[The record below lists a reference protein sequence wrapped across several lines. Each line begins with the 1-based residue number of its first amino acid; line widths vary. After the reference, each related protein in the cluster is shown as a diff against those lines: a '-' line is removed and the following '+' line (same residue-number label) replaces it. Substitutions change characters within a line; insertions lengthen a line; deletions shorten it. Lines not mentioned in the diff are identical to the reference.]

1 MVQLVSVK
9 KMRSPLLPDFLRIE
23 AEIRFEHADPQ
34 TVWFDLPER
43 FEPYLNDRGEPWLVL
58 LLPCAVVAGENLSLD
73 LPVDPLLLYNL
84 QGVQRVW
91 QSWYDWA
98 KPIKIE
104 APVLANPVAGTETAL
119 FFSGG
124 VDSYFSLLGAHQEI
138 DRTPNAPLSSLLMIR
153 GFNELTYQ
161 PDEVFAQA
169 CERGTQAAA
178 QFNKQFIPIVTNLRE
193 LTGYGRQHWTK
204 LSGSAALGSV
214 GHLFSNRFQNILI
227 ASSLDY
233 GFLVPNGTHPLVD
246 PQFSSAQTRVI
257 YDGGASTRVE
267 KTERVS
273 AVPKAAGDLHVCTRA
288 NRASNCSNCEKCLRT
303 MVTFDLL
310 DKQHLAESFDWSDYS
325 LELVARQFL
334 EGPPTISRAVEIQDA
349 AREHG
354 RLDIVRAVDRSLRLS
369 KRLRAI
375 IFVVSM
381 VCKLPVLRRYKHKL
395 RRLVKKKRKFF

>member
-1 MVQLVSVK
+1 
-9 KMRSPLLPDFLRIE
+9 MRIA
-23 AEIRFEHADPQ
+23 AEIRFERADRQ

-58 LLPCAVVAGENLSLD
+58 LLPCAVVAGEDLFLD
-73 LPVDPLLLYNL
+73 LPVDPVLLYNL

-98 KPIKIE
+98 KPIEIE
-104 APVLANPVAGTETAL
+104 APVLANPVAGTETGL
-119 FFSGG
+119 FFSSG
-124 VDSYFSLLGAHQEI
+124 VDSYFSMLSAHQEI
-138 DRTPNAPLSSLLMIR
+138 DRTPNAPLSSLLMIW
-153 GFNELTYQ
+153 GFNELSYQ
-161 PDEVFAQA
+161 PDELFAQA

-227 ASSLDY
+227 AASTNY
-233 GFLVPNGTHPLVD
+233 GFLFPNGTHPLVD

-257 YDGGASTRVE
+257 YDCGVSTRVE

-273 AVPKAAGDLHVCTRA
+273 ALPEAMAALQVCHHTGLIL
-288 NRASNCSNCEKCLRT
+288 NCSRCEKCLRT
-303 MVTFDLL
+303 MVTIDLFD
-310 DKQHLAESFDWSDYS
+310 KRHLATSFDWSDYS
-325 LELVARQFL
+325 LELVAKLFL
-334 EGPPTISRAVEIQDA
+334 DGPYIISFALEIRDA

-354 RLDIVRAVDRSLRLS
+354 RLDIVHAIDRSLRLS

-375 IFVVSM
+375 IFVLSM

-395 RRLVKKKRKFF
+395 RRLVKRKRIFG